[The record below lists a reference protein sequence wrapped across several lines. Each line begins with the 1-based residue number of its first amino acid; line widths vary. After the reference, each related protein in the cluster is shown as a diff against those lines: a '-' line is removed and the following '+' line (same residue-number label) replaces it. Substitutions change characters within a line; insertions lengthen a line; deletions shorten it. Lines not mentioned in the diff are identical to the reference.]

1 MFKNKQINY
10 IMTECKIYKPFLKW
24 VGGKTQILEK
34 LLKKFP
40 KEMENY
46 HEPFLGGGSV
56 LLAILSLR
64 KENKIIIKNKIYA
77 YDLNPVLIRVYQNI
91 QQHKKE
97 LYKYIEKHINE
108 YDRLTGTTVNRKPT
122 TLEEA
127 KSSKESYYYWLR
139 KKYNDMDKTTV
150 ECSALFMILNKTCF
164 RGLYREGPNGFNVPY
179 GHYKKTPAIISK
191 KEVDEISNLIK
202 DVEFLEMSFAK
213 SILRAR
219 QGDFVYLD
227 PPYVPVDVKS
237 FVKYT
242 TDGFDLETHKKLFDE
257 IVDLNKKKISFVLS
271 NAKVDMVVN
280 YFSAF
285 NIEEVVARRA
295 IHSKNPNATALEVII
310 HN

>member
-1 MFKNKQINY
+1 LFKNKQINY
-10 IMTECKIYKPFLKW
+10 IMTDCKICKPFLKW
-24 VGGKTQILEK
+24 VGGKTQIIEK
-34 LLKKFP
+34 LLKHFP
-40 KEMENY
+40 KEIENY
-46 HEPFLGGGSV
+46 HEPFVGGGSV

-77 YDLNPVLIRVYQNI
+77 YDLNPMLIRVYQNI
-91 QQHKKE
+91 QKHKKE
-97 LYKYIEKHINE
+97 LYKYIEKYINE
-108 YDRLTGTTVNRKPT
+108 YDGLKGTTVNRNPT

-179 GHYKKTPAIISK
+179 GHYKKTPTIISK
-191 KEVDEISNLIK
+191 KDLDEISNLIK
-202 DVEFLEMSFAK
+202 DVEFLEMSFVK
-213 SILRAR
+213 SILRAT

-242 TDGFDLETHKKLFDE
+242 ADGFDLETHKKLFDE
-257 IVDLNKKKISFVLS
+257 IVELNKKKIRFVLS

-280 YFSAF
+280 YFNEF
-285 NIEEVVARRA
+285 NIEELVARRA
-295 IHSKNPNATALEVII
+295 IHSKNPNSTAVEVII
-310 HN
+310 TN